1 MLQFEAPY
9 SRMNAAMKSVIRLA
23 QLLVLGGAVG
33 ISLPGCETTPKTGS
47 LTQAIADYNAQ
58 RYAQSHERA
67 ASVMASAR
75 GTEREQAAY
84 IAGLSAYR
92 LGQFDEAERRLLWA
106 AQATDP
112 QIAAKSKAMLG
123 QVRMEQGRPREAA
136 TYFADAARGLAGED
150 ARQCAHHAAVAYQ
163 QCGDVASSRYWQ
175 AEAQRIAASS
185 TSFATAAGHYNNNGA
200 VSFTLQAG
208 AFEDRRRAQRAAD
221 QVKSLA
227 IREGLGEVRIVPHRD
242 ARGKRLYLVQFGR
255 FATRSDA
262 AEARSRLGRLELIVT
277 PISGH
282 SL

>member
-9 SRMNAAMKSVIRLA
+9 SRMNAAMKSMIHLA
-23 QLLVLGGAVG
+23 QLLVLSGAVG
-33 ISLPGCETTPKTGS
+33 ILLPGCETTPKTGS

-67 ASVMASAR
+67 ASIMASAR

-92 LGQFDEAERRLLWA
+92 LGQFDEAERRLLVA

-185 TSFATAAGHYNNNGA
+185 TSLATAAGHHTSGS
-200 VSFTLQAG
+200 VGFTLQAG
-208 AFEDRRRAQRAAD
+208 AFEDQRRAQRAAD
-221 QVKSLA
+221 QIKSLA
-227 IREGLGEVRIVPHRD
+227 VREGLGEVRIVPHRD
-242 ARGKRLYLVQFGR
+242 ARGKRLYLVQFG
-255 FATRSDA
+255 FFTTRSDA
-262 AEARSRLGRLELIVT
+262 AEARNRLGRLELIVT
-277 PISGH
+277 PVSGH